1 MPGVDEEAESIE
13 ESVNGGGGSIDE
25 MRKECE
31 GILICE
37 IRVKREKVEGME
49 GRRLSGFGGRD

>member
-1 MPGVDEEAESIE
+1 M
-13 ESVNGGGGSIDE
+13 GGGSIDE

-31 GILICE
+31 GISICE

-49 GRRLSGFGGRD
+49 GRRLSRFGGRD